1 MENSEEELIN
11 LKRRDSKYKQ
21 LTTEQRHGILE
32 KLLQHMKENKLKHG
46 AINDVATAFQVSRL
60 TVSRIKYFN

>member
-46 AINDVATAFQVSRL
+46 AINDVATAFQVISN
-60 TVSRIKYFN
+60 K

>member
-46 AINDVATAFQVSRL
+46 AINDQRSVQ
-60 TVSRIKYFN
+60 